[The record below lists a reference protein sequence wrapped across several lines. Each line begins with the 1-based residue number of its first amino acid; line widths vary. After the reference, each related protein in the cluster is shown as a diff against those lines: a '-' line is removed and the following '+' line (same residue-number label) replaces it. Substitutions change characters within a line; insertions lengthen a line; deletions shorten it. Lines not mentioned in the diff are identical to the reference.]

1 MKTTI
6 REVARRAGVSISTV
20 SRVFNKSA
28 FVDEST
34 SEKVR
39 SAALELRYA
48 PNQAAR
54 SLIKNETR
62 TIGLILPSVFGEYYS
77 EVLSG
82 MDHVA
87 SGADYDIML
96 SGSKSIG
103 SKFEKSIRAM
113 SGRVDGLII
122 MSPTIG
128 CEQLRALIPP
138 YLPTVLMNAADASGS
153 FTTVSVDNRGG
164 AMLAVKHL
172 IGLGHQRIAHIRGLD
187 GSDDARLR
195 AEGYRAAMQEAGLD
209 RYITEVSGSFTIAS
223 GDPAIR
229 ALLALPERPTAVF
242 AANDAMAIGTL
253 PPLGAENVRVPDDIA
268 IVGFDDLPR
277 AQTTRPPLTTI
288 RVDLATFGATAIT
301 EVIASIRQENN
312 TAPERRTI
320 GCELIVRSSCGT
332 PRH

>member
-20 SRVFNKSA
+20 SRVFNKTA
-28 FVDEST
+28 FVEEST

-54 SLIKNETR
+54 SLVKNETR

-82 MDHVA
+82 MDSIA
-87 SGADYDIML
+87 SAADYDIML

-128 CEQLRALIPP
+128 SEQLRTLIPQH
-138 YLPTVLMNAADASGS
+138 LRTVLMNTADTSGS
-153 FTTVSVDNRGG
+153 FATVSVDNRGG

-172 IGLGHQRIAHIRGLD
+172 IALGHQRIAHIRGHD

-195 AEGYRAAMQEAGLD
+195 AEGYRAAMQDAGLE
-209 RYITEVSGSFTIAS
+209 RFITEVSGSFTIKS
-223 GDPAIR
+223 GETAMR
-229 ALLALPERPTAVF
+229 AVLALPERPTGVF
-242 AANDAMAIGTL
+242 AANDAMAIGALTTL
-253 PPLGAENVRVPDDIA
+253 ADEGVVVPDGIA
-268 IVGFDDLPR
+268 LVAFDDLPR
-277 AQTTRPPLTTI
+277 AQSTRPPLTTI
-288 RVDLATFGATAIT
+288 RVDLAAFGATAMQ
-301 EVIASIRQENN
+301 EVIASIQQGSN
-312 TAPERRTI
+312 TAPVHRTI
-320 GCELIVRSSCGT
+320 ASALIVRESCGAR
-332 PRH
+332 RH